1 MTFVTTELYEI
12 ISIVGDIIF
21 MGDDENPQIDIQTG
35 GEANSDGDFFQG
47 TTAYCQLSCPV
58 KNGHIE
64 IEVHPQAG
72 KIAYYGESARALQ
85 EIDFDYDS
93 ICDRLGSFQSAL
105 RRILKTDREN
115 NIIARLERIY
125 DLS

>member
-35 GEANSDGDFFQG
+35 GGANPGGDNFEV

-58 KNGHIE
+58 KNGRIE
-64 IEVHPQAG
+64 IEVHSRAG
-72 KIAYYGESARALQ
+72 KISYYGETERVL
-85 EIDFDYDS
+85 EEVDFGYES
-93 ICDRLGSFQSAL
+93 ISDRSGSFQSAL
-105 RRILKTDREN
+105 RKVLKTDREN
-115 NIIARLERIY
+115 NIITRLERIFE
-125 DLS
+125 LS

>member
-35 GEANSDGDFFQG
+35 GEANPSGDIFEV

-58 KNGHIE
+58 KNGRIE
-64 IEVHPQAG
+64 IEVHSRAG
-72 KIAYYGESARALQ
+72 KISYYGATEGVLQ
-85 EIDFDYDS
+85 EVDFDYES
-93 ICDRLGSFQSAL
+93 ISDRSSSFHLAL

-125 DLS
+125 QLS

>member
-35 GEANSDGDFFQG
+35 GGANPDCDNFEA

-58 KNGHIE
+58 KNGYIE
-64 IEVHPQAG
+64 IEVHSRAG
-72 KIAYYGESARALQ
+72 KISYYGATEGVL
-85 EIDFDYDS
+85 EEVDFSYER
-93 ICDRLGSFQSAL
+93 IADRSGSFQSAL
-105 RRILKTDREN
+105 RKVLKTDREN
-115 NIIARLERIY
+115 NVIARLERIFE
-125 DLS
+125 LS

>member
-35 GEANSDGDFFQG
+35 GEANPDGDRSEA
-47 TTAYCQLSCPV
+47 TTAYCQLSCAV

-64 IEVHPQAG
+64 IEVHPRAG
-72 KIAYYGESARALQ
+72 KISYYGESARALQ
-85 EIDFDYDS
+85 EVDFTYES
-93 ICDRLGSFQSAL
+93 ISDRSGSFQLAL
-105 RRILKTDREN
+105 RKILKTDREN

>member
-21 MGDDENPQIDIQTG
+21 MGDDENPQIEIQTG
-35 GEANSDGDFFQG
+35 GEANPGDMFEV

-64 IEVHPQAG
+64 IEVHPEAG
-72 KIAYYGESARALQ
+72 KISYYGEREGILQ
-85 EIDFDYDS
+85 EVDFSYDS
-93 ICDRLGSFQSAL
+93 IADRSSSFQLAL
-105 RRILKTDREN
+105 RKILKTDREN
-115 NIIARLERIY
+115 SIIARLERIFE
-125 DLS
+125 LS

>member
-35 GEANSDGDFFQG
+35 GEANPGDIFEV

-72 KIAYYGESARALQ
+72 KISYYGEREGILQ
-85 EIDFDYDS
+85 EVDFSYDR
-93 ICDRLGSFQSAL
+93 IADRSSSFHLAL
-105 RRILKTDREN
+105 RKILKTDREN
-115 NIIARLERIY
+115 SIIARLERIY